1 MKNVLAIILF
11 VVAVLTT
18 QAQGVKVGDK
28 APAFSLKNSDGKMVS
43 SADFSSKKGIIVI
56 FTCNHCP
63 YAKAYEKR
71 IVALQTMYGEE
82 FPVVAINPND
92 AKEYPDDSYENMIIR
107 AKESGFNF
115 PYLYDATQEVALAYG
130 VAKTPQVYL
139 LQKTADGF
147 KVVYIGAIDDNY
159 VDAKKAKKKYVE
171 TAIASL
177 KKGEKVNPSTTAAV
191 GCSIK
196 WKK

>member
-159 VDAKKAKKKYVE
+159 VDAKKSKKKYVE